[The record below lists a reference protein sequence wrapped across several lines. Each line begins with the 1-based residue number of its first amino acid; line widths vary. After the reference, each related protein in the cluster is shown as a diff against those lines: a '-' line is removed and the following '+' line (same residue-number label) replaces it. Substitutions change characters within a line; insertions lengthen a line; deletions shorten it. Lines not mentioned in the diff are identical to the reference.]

1 MQKIMQKFTEKIY
14 SCRTCRQQVL
24 VRFETQQ
31 AIVANPKSC
40 TRDCAF
46 GLMIV
51 GAKDIVDQE
60 ILEIMKGCNTVDI
73 KDSTS

>member
-1 MQKIMQKFTEKIY
+1 MQKFTEKKY

-51 GAKDIVDQE
+51 GVKDIVDRE
-60 ILEIMKGCNTVDI
+60 IFDIMTDSNQVDI

>member
-1 MQKIMQKFTEKIY
+1 MQKFTEKTY

-40 TRDCAF
+40 TGDCAF

-51 GAKDIVDQE
+51 GVKDIVDRE
-60 ILEIMKGCNTVDI
+60 IFDIMTDSNQVDI

>member
-1 MQKIMQKFTEKIY
+1 MPKFTEKRY
-14 SCRTCRQQVL
+14 ECRTCRQQVL

-31 AIVANPKSC
+31 AIVGNPKAC

-51 GAKDIVDQE
+51 GAKEIFDQE
-60 ILEIMKGCNTVDI
+60 MCKIMKDCGG
-73 KDSTS
+73 